1 MVQGEPNAVCVKSIG
16 GQWVVRVIENG
27 NVSQNLFGEN
37 LAAERYAEHERD
49 RLKLPGRP
57 PV

>member
-27 NVSQNLFGEN
+27 NVRQKLFEGN
-37 LAAERYAEHERD
+37 LAAERYAERERY
-49 RLKLPGRP
+49 RLDLPGRP